1 MTAIYLSHIRADDGW
16 LFFENAIIAPGS
28 ASSSI
33 TKSFR
38 WNFYFLKYIILFIHK
53 EHKQFLLTFLPN
65 LILIKKEFNPERVI
79 IFSFIEDVYK
89 ENGSGNFI
97 EINLLKHSV

>member
-1 MTAIYLSHIRADDGW
+1 MTAIYLSHIGANDGW
-16 LFFENAIIAPGS
+16 FFFKNAIIVPGS
-28 ASSSI
+28 DSI
-33 TKSFR
+33 TKSLR

-53 EHKQFLLTFLPN
+53 EHKKYLLTFLPN

-89 ENGSGNFI
+89 ENGSGIFI
-97 EINLLKHSV
+97 EINHLKHSV